1 VPGFLFSR
9 FTELPVG
16 EISAM
21 RVLAL
26 CSLLLM
32 LASCMPRI
40 PDHVLDADWCR
51 SMEAAKAEADGR
63 GRRNLEAAMT
73 RHHCKEKL
81 AEASGA
87 S

>member
-1 VPGFLFSR
+1 
-9 FTELPVG
+9 
-16 EISAM
+16 M

-26 CSLLLM
+26 CSLLM

-51 SMEAAKAEADGR
+51 NMEAAKVEADGR
-63 GRRNLEAAMT
+63 GRRNLETAMT